1 MLIILQ
7 SMGQIKTHMKI
18 QQFKRP
24 LLSYKIIL
32 MNKVK
37 KLQIKLQLLLK
48 KILKTLF
55 MEDIHQVDILRVC
68 MEESMV
74 MKEKIDF

>member
-7 SMGQIKTHMKI
+7 NTDQIKTDMKI
-18 QQFKRP
+18 QQLKRP